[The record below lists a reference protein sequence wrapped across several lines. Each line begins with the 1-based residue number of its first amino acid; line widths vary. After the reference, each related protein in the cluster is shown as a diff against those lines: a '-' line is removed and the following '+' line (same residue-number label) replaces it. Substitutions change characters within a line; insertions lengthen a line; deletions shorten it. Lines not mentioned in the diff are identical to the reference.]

1 MIKLRPATSD
11 DACYLAPRLR
21 DMDRMECEAL
31 FPVPVE
37 AVLIESVR
45 LSLVAISITD
55 PDDVPLGVFGVVPE
69 SEQVGLIWLV
79 GTNGLLRHQ
88 RELMRKAG
96 VLIQEM
102 HKVRPCLTNIVH
114 EKNIVHRRWL
124 HHFGFKRLGVEQHGP
139 HNFIQFARMH

>member
-1 MIKLRPATSD
+1 MINLRPATLD
-11 DACYLAPRLR
+11 DATYLAPRLR
-21 DMDRMECEAL
+21 KMDRMECEAL
-31 FPVPVE
+31 FPLPVQT
-37 AVLIESVR
+37 VLQESVR
-45 LSLVAISITD
+45 LSAVCITITEE
-55 PDDVPLGVFGVVPE
+55 DDTPLGFFGVVPE

-79 GTNGLLRHQ
+79 GTDGLLRHQ

-96 VLIQEM
+96 VLLQEM

-124 HHFGFKRLGVEQHGP
+124 HHFGFKRLGVEQHGT

>member
-1 MIKLRPATSD
+1 MIKLRPALPSD
-11 DACYLAPRLR
+11 AAYLAPRLR
-21 DMDRMECEAL
+21 DMDRMECEAI
-31 FPVPVE
+31 FPLPVE
-37 AVLIESVR
+37 DVLHESIR
-45 LSLVAISITD
+45 LSAVAVSITSR
-55 PDDVPLGVFGVVPE
+55 DDLLGVFGVVPE

-88 RELMRKAG
+88 RELMRKAPA
-96 VLIQEM
+96 LLQEM

-114 EKNIVHRRWL
+114 EKNTVHRRWL

>member
-1 MIKLRPATSD
+1 MINLRPATLD
-11 DACYLAPRLR
+11 DARYLAPRLR

-37 AVLIESVR
+37 TVLVESVR
-45 LSLVAISITD
+45 LSLAAISIYNDEGT
-55 PDDVPLGVFGVVPE
+55 PLGVFGVVPE

-88 RELMRKAG
+88 RELMRKAPA
-96 VLIQEM
+96 LLQEM

-114 EKNIVHRRWL
+114 EKNVVHRRWL

-139 HNFIQFARMH
+139 HQFIQFARMH